1 MRDRIRSALGANRTR
16 QERMMRAMADVSVQL
31 QLDGE
36 LTRKATEID
45 AATLS
50 RRVSRAVWLSPEP
63 S

>member
-1 MRDRIRSALGANRTR
+1 MIRSALGANRTR

-45 AATLS
+45 AV
-50 RRVSRAVWLSPEP
+50 RRGEP
-63 S
+63 AGQVV